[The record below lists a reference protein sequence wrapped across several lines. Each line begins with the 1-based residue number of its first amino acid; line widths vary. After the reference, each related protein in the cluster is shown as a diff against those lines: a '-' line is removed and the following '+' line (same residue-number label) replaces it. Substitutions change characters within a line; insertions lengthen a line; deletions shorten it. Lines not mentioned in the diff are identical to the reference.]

1 MIIIEISM
9 GVIWMDRFNFI
20 KTDFEGVLIIEPNL
34 HPDHRGYFVKTFDE
48 EEFKEKG
55 LDIDFV
61 QEDQSCSKKG
71 VLRGMHF
78 QKKHP
83 QGKLVRV
90 LHGKVFDVGVDLRKN
105 SKTFGKWIGVILS
118 HENQRQLFLP
128 RGFAH
133 GWIALEDN
141 SVFLYKVDNI
151 YYPDDQGG
159 LIYDDE
165 DIGIEWP
172 LDDIE
177 NLIMAEKD
185 KKWKSFKDLDFYF

>member
-1 MIIIEISM
+1 M